1 MRPDAFAA
9 VMATGIV
16 SIAAEDHGFHR
27 ISDALIV
34 VAVALFAALIIA
46 AIFRLR
52 PDLDDLD
59 VPLQLLTFVAAC
71 AVVGTRL
78 SWWPLGVVGLLG
90 WLLLLPLAL
99 LGMWRYRWSGLR
111 DRARGG
117 WELAG
122 VATSGLAIVAA
133 DLGFAA
139 AAIGLLALAICLY
152 CAMTGLVLWRAAH
165 EPSAADLYQPDMWIL
180 MGGAAIATL
189 AGDHIFEAGVEQIRP
204 VTVVTWLV
212 ASAWI
217 PLLVAASVRV
227 ARRQLVGSGLPAG
240 DVLVGH
246 VRDGCRNGL
255 ALADGDLAG
264 VHVDRPGGVARHVSA
279 HLLANSA
286 RLHTL
291 RVDERAEIG

>member
-152 CAMTGLVLWRAAH
+152 CVMTGLVLWRAAH

-189 AGDHIFEAGVEQIRP
+189 AGDHIFEAGVTADSAGDGRDVDRRQRMDTAAGRGER
-204 VTVVTWLV
+204 
-212 ASAWI
+212 AS
-217 PLLVAASVRV
+217 

-255 ALADGDLAG
+255 APADGDLAG
-264 VHVDRPGGVARHVSA
+264 VHVDRPGGVAHHLSA
-279 HLLANSA
+279 HLLAISA

-291 RVDERAEIG
+291 RRG